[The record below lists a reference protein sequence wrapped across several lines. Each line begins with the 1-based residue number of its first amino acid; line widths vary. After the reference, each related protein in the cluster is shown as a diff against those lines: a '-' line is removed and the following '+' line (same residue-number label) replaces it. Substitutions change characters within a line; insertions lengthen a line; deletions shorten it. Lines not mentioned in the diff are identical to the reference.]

1 MSLLVHPSTEN
12 ITLVGL
18 LGALADPVRLL
29 IVVGL
34 LKGQGCMSCAEASPC
49 PGIAKSTL
57 SNHFRMLRQA
67 GLIRTTKRG
76 VEHRNVVRKDEI
88 DALFPGLLE
97 LVVKLAE
104 RNLPKTAPSAGMAG
118 GLGRLVHDRL
128 QAAEQAFADTTAT
141 ATLWRRL
148 LH

>member
-1 MSLLVHPSTEN
+1 MSLLDHPSTEN

-104 RNLPKTAPSAGMAG
+104 KESAENRPVG
-118 GLGRLVHDRL
+118 GDGGWPRSVGP
-128 QAAEQAFADTTAT
+128 
-141 ATLWRRL
+141 
-148 LH
+148 